1 MFKQVKSAL
10 FWYYLFKFRRRVI
23 LIVLLLVIAFF
34 ANAIYGDVIE
44 YLKLKD
50 RLEFLEIALISKW
63 TVIIFNIVFSIYLI
77 LTIFKKEEKEQ
88 KNVEVKKEIQK
99 KEEKFTQRE
108 KEFLYKKKLK
118 TKRFECL
125 FDAPP
130 PNEYVSLDCET
141 TGLNPKKDEILSIGA
156 VLIKDNKIL
165 MRQTFNVF
173 VKPSKLINP
182 ESIKIHLLRETDL
195 ENAQEPE
202 IAIFQL
208 LNFIGSRPIV
218 GYYIEFD
225 IAMISKYTK
234 KIIGVKLPNQAIEVS
249 GIL

>member
-23 LIVLLLVIAFF
+23 LIVLLLVVAFF

-50 RLEFLEIALISKW
+50 RLEFLEVALISKW

-118 TKRFECL
+118 TKA
-125 FDAPP
+125 D
-130 PNEYVSLDCET
+130 
-141 TGLNPKKDEILSIGA
+141 
-156 VLIKDNKIL
+156 
-165 MRQTFNVF
+165 
-173 VKPSKLINP
+173 
-182 ESIKIHLLRETDL
+182 LLVE
-195 ENAQEPE
+195 
-202 IAIFQL
+202 
-208 LNFIGSRPIV
+208 
-218 GYYIEFD
+218 
-225 IAMISKYTK
+225 K
-234 KIIGVKLPNQAIEVS
+234 
-249 GIL
+249 